1 MLLRSRPRFGSFVV
15 ILCSSSLTGHW
26 PKRIVT
32 GIRAKLFA
40 QDSREEQSMCTRK
53 FAAGLLLP
61 LATAWLVGC
70 ATPKEGGARPAAEQE
85 QAARQD
91 VERKLNSRIA
101 AMQLELVVQASEKQR
116 LIDALDLARKQL
128 DEAVL
133 EVVRSKAKLGSLGSR
148 AEAATALAES
158 ESLAKTLQGR
168 SPQMVNDQDYRVAE
182 RLLALG
188 NQEFRN
194 DNFGGAYYLAS
205 NARTAFAVMVAR
217 TASAVPSATGDRP
230 ELRFPQPVD
239 LSFSSRGN
247 VRERPSTEAR
257 AIRVAE
263 KATPVKGV
271 SARDLWIL
279 VEFADGMR
287 GWAFHDLLAPAP

>member
-1 MLLRSRPRFGSFVV
+1 MCARN
-15 ILCSSSLTGHW
+15 
-26 PKRIVT
+26 IV
-32 GIRAKLFA
+32 
-40 QDSREEQSMCTRK
+40 
-53 FAAGLLLP
+53 AGLLLP
-61 LATAWLVGC
+61 MVTLWLVGC
-70 ATPKEGGARPAAEQE
+70 AAPGGGESRLAQE

-91 VERKLNSRIA
+91 ADRKLASRIA
-101 AMQLELVVQASEKQR
+101 AMQLELVVLAAEKQR
-116 LIDALDLARKQL
+116 LNDALDLARKQL

-168 SPQMVNDQDYRVAE
+168 APHVVNDEDYRAAE

-188 NQEFRN
+188 NQEFRS

-205 NARTAFAVMVAR
+205 NARTAFAVLVAR
-217 TASAVPSATGDRP
+217 TSTVVPSAIGDRP
-230 ELRFPQPVD
+230 ETRFAQPVE
-239 LSFSSRGN
+239 LTFSSRGN
-247 VRERPSTEAR
+247 IRERPSTEAR

-263 KATPVKGV
+263 KTALVKGI

-287 GWAFHDLLAPAP
+287 GWAFHDLLAPVP